1 MTSNVR
7 IGRAPTYPIGH
18 LKVKV
23 LLLWL
28 QNLGKTMFLPVSPIT
43 AHLQYYIHI
52 LNVSQLDKRSKTW
65 LCKKFHNS
73 IYYNTT
79 TLPAMS
85 LYSLYANLLFSL
97 LAPLYSMFWPQQY
110 YIVLVLHITV
120 YTAVLFNS
128 LPSLLNIKT
137 DSSGL
142 ISTTLHSR

>member
-1 MTSNVR
+1 MLGACINDVQCQDRQGEGEGFTSMATKSRQDHVLTSLTYDS
-7 IGRAPTYPIGH
+7 APA
-18 LKVKV
+18 V
-23 LLLWL
+23 LYTQL
-28 QNLGKTMFLPVSPIT
+28 
-43 AHLQYYIHI
+43 
-52 LNVSQLDKRSKTW
+52 LNVSQLNKRSKTW

-85 LYSLYANLLFSL
+85 LCSLYANLLFSL

-110 YIVLVLHITV
+110 VLHITV
-120 YTAVLFNS
+120 YTAVLSNS